1 MLIPRVPCFLCL
13 IGLFSL
19 ILFEQPVNAEQK
31 SELPYLQ
38 RQNVVYAEVY
48 GVGLLLDIFTPRGEA
63 NGLAIVDIASGAYHS
78 DRGKI
83 RDHKRAQ
90 MFDIFC
96 GRGYTVFAIRPGSIG
111 KFNGPE
117 MLENVNRGIVWVK
130 SHAKEYQIDPDRLA
144 LLGASAGG
152 HLACMAAV
160 SANDPQSKT
169 RVKAVGVFFPP
180 TDLMNYGGL
189 KIDISG
195 NDPLG
200 NSIRRLITPRGSETG
215 SETID
220 EKKLD
225 ELRTAFSPAR
235 LVKPGLPP
243 FLLIHG
249 TADFMVPLQQSR
261 TMVAA
266 LEKAN
271 VPVTL
276 IVKKG
281 GGHPWP
287 TIHEE
292 VEKMANWIDE
302 QLK

>member
-1 MLIPRVPCFLCL
+1 
-13 IGLFSL
+13 
-19 ILFEQPVNAEQK
+19 
-31 SELPYLQ
+31 
-38 RQNVVYAEVY
+38 
-48 GVGLLLDIFTPRGEA
+48 
-63 NGLAIVDIASGAYHS
+63 
-78 DRGKI
+78 
-83 RDHKRAQ
+83 
-90 MFDIFC
+90 
-96 GRGYTVFAIRPGSIG
+96 
-111 KFNGPE
+111 
-117 MLENVNRGIVWVK
+117 
-130 SHAKEYQIDPDRLA
+130 
-144 LLGASAGG
+144 
-152 HLACMAAV
+152 MA
-160 SANDPQSKT
+160 D
-169 RVKAVGVFFPP
+169 
-180 TDLMNYGGL
+180 L

-195 NDPLG
+195 DDPLG

-292 VEKMANWIDE
+292 VEKMANWIDG

>member
-1 MLIPRVPCFLCL
+1 MSFPYLLRHVSLLGLLVLIPVSKPVTAAEP
-13 IGLFSL
+13 SQ
-19 ILFEQPVNAEQK
+19 QPYQQQK
-31 SELPYLQ
+31 
-38 RQNVVYAEVY
+38 NVVYAEVY
-48 GVGLLLDIFTPRGEA
+48 GVGLLMDIFTPRGKS
-63 NGLAIVDIASGAYHS
+63 NGLAIVDVVSGAYHS
-78 DRGKI
+78 DRGKL
-83 RDHKRAQ
+83 RDHERAQ

-96 GRGYTVFAIRPGSIG
+96 GRGYTVFAIRPGSID

-117 MLENVNRGIVWVK
+117 MLENVNRGIRWVK
-130 SHAKEYQIDPDRLA
+130 DHAHEHQIDANRLA

-160 SANDPQSKT
+160 SAADPAAKT

-189 KIDISG
+189 KIDITGEDRLSQ
-195 NDPLG
+195 
-200 NSIRRLITPRGSETG
+200 SIRRLITPKG

-220 EKKLD
+220 EQKLD

-235 LVKPGLPP
+235 LVQPGLPP

-249 TADFMVPLQQSR
+249 TADFTVPIQQSR

-276 IVKKG
+276 IVKPG

-292 VEKMANWIDE
+292 VTKMADWIDG